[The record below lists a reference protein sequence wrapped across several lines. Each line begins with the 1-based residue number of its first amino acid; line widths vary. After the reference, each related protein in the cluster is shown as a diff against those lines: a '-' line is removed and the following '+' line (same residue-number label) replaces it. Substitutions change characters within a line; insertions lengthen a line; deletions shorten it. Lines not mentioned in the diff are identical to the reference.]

1 MLSARVRHRRLRL
14 HALTFASLRSG
25 DSRAAASSGVVSHAL
40 PRQTLIARA
49 DSALVAALAL

>member
-1 MLSARVRHRRLRL
+1 MLSARVRHRRRLRL
-14 HALTFASLRSG
+14 HALTFALLLRSS
-25 DSRAAASSGVVSHAL
+25 SRAGSDAVVSHAL